1 MTGTSDQIDTALAT
15 IRDSVARIGEAGDI
29 RSHTRAVASM
39 LSAVRH
45 LGRSASGLPSAKSA
59 ILDYLLSHVGQ
70 TVTGGELEAVS
81 GISEYARRVRD
92 LRAEGWRIVGGATA
106 PSVRERNA
114 PSRHRAR
121 QHGLCAA
128 VGNPQALPRAGRRA
142 PAGGMTDRRMRA

>member
-106 PSVRERNA
+106 PSVRERSA
-114 PSRHRAR
+114 MRRLGIEPGSTDYALLSATRKRCHA
-121 QHGLCAA
+121 QAA
-128 VGNPQALPRAGRRA
+128 ALQQAA
-142 PAGGMTDRRMRA
+142 